1 MRIKLTESKKL
12 EFNMDTVGC
21 SWEDLKGHLRFT
33 FENVEYGF
41 PADIKDGKVTVN
53 VPPFQS
59 IISESLNESISKN
72 KEVVVRGRLDVIA
85 NEDSYVM
92 PWSGDVEIEV
102 PVAVRVKSNKDLQDM
117 LEAAKGINSKF
128 VKEKDVKVT
137 DPNITT
143 VSTAE
148 KNPEPFDIVL
158 KTADKQAKS
167 KIKEVE
173 RKDKRKKMSKFASA
187 IMGGD
192 GIDGFIR

>member
-41 PADIKDGKVTVN
+41 PADFKDGKLVVN

-72 KEVVVRGRLDVIA
+72 KEITIKGRLDVIA
-85 NEDSYVM
+85 NENNYVM

-117 LEAAKGINSKF
+117 LEAAWDI
-128 VKEKDVKVT
+128 KVT
-137 DPNITT
+137 DTKVTT
-143 VSTAE
+143 VSTALS
-148 KNPEPFDIVL
+148 NPQPFDVTL
-158 KTADKQAKS
+158 KKAKQDADRKS
-167 KIKEVE
+167 KQDEKIE
-173 RKDKRKKMSKFASA
+173 KRKKMTKFASA
-187 IMGGD
+187 MLKEPK
-192 GIDGFIR
+192 

>member
-1 MRIKLTESKKL
+1 MKIKLTESKKL

-41 PADIKDGKVTVN
+41 PAEIKDGKLVVN

-59 IISESLNESISKN
+59 VISEGLNESISKN
-72 KEVVVRGRLDVIA
+72 KQVIVKGRLDVIA
-85 NEDSYVM
+85 NENSYVM

-117 LEAAKGINSKF
+117 LEAAKDI
-128 VKEKDVKVT
+128 KVT
-137 DPNITT
+137 DTKITT

-148 KNPEPFDIVL
+148 KNPEPGNSQ
-158 KTADKQAKS
+158 KKS
-167 KIKEVE
+167 LPP
-173 RKDKRKKMSKFASA
+173 
-187 IMGGD
+187 GGPAPDD
-192 GIDGFIR
+192 GWHGGSSPTHRRRESRRGRARCRP

>member
-41 PADIKDGKVTVN
+41 PADFKDGKLVVN

-72 KEVVVRGRLDVIA
+72 QEITVNGRLDVIA
-85 NEDSYVM
+85 NENNYVM

-102 PVAVRVKSNKDLQDM
+102 PVAVRVKSNKDIQDI
-117 LEAAKGINSKF
+117 LEAAKDI
-128 VKEKDVKVT
+128 KVT
-137 DPNITT
+137 DTKVTT
-143 VSTAE
+143 VSTAQE
-148 KNPEPFDIVL
+148 NPQPFDVTL
-158 KTADKQAKS
+158 KQAK
-167 KIKEVE
+167 KEAD
-173 RKDKRKKMSKFASA
+173 RKAKQDEKLEKKKKMTKFASA
-187 IMGGD
+187 ML
-192 GIDGFIR
+192 REPK

>member
-12 EFNMDTVGC
+12 EFNMDTIGC

-41 PADIKDGKVTVN
+41 PAEIKDGKLVVN

-59 IISESLNESISKN
+59 IISERLNESISKN
-72 KEVVVRGRLDVIA
+72 KEVVVKGRLDVIA
-85 NEDSYVM
+85 NENSYVM

-117 LEAAKGINSKF
+117 LEAAKDI
-128 VKEKDVKVT
+128 KVT
-137 DPNITT
+137 DTKVTT

-148 KNPEPFDIVL
+148 ENPQPFDITL
-158 KTADKQAKS
+158 KTAKKEADS
-167 KIKEVE
+167 KIKKIDKVN
-173 RKDKRKKMSKFASA
+173 RKKKMSKFASA
-187 IMGGD
+187 LRGD
-192 GIDGFIR
+192 I

>member
-1 MRIKLTESKKL
+1 MKIKLTESKKL

-33 FENVEYGF
+33 FENVECGF
-41 PADIKDGKVTVN
+41 PAEIKDGKLVVD

-59 IISESLNESISKN
+59 VISERLNESISKN
-72 KEVVVRGRLDVIA
+72 KQVIVKGRLDVIA
-85 NEDSYVM
+85 NENSYVM

-117 LEAAKGINSKF
+117 LEAAKDI
-128 VKEKDVKVT
+128 KVT
-137 DPNITT
+137 DTKITT

-158 KTADKQAKS
+158 KTAGKQAKS
-167 KIKEVE
+167 KSKEFE
-173 RKDKRKKMSKFASA
+173 RKEKRKKMSKFATA
-187 IMGGD
+187 MIGQK
-192 GIDGFIR
+192 